1 MKQGLQT
8 VYLKDYRLP
17 AYLID
22 AVDLH
27 VELDPTR
34 TRVRARMQVRI
45 HPDAPGH
52 PGGLR
57 LDGRQ
62 LELLHVKIDGRELLS
77 SEYVVDSERLTI
89 PSVPES
95 FILETLV
102 EINPKANTALEGL
115 YRAGEIFCTQCEA
128 QGFRKI
134 TYYLDRP
141 DVMARYTTTLV
152 GDRQTTPVLL
162 SNGNLINS
170 GILDD
175 GRHFATFEDPFPKPS
190 YLFAMVAGRLTTIDD
205 SFVTMSGR
213 KVSLQIFVE
222 ERNRYKC
229 KHAMVSLKNAMR
241 WDEEVFGLEYDLDEY
256 KVVAVDDFNMG
267 AMENKGLN
275 VFNSKYV
282 LAKPDIATDVDFQGI
297 EGVIGHEYF
306 HNWTGNRVTCRDWFQ
321 LSLKEGLT
329 VFRDQEFSADMGS
342 RAVKRIGEVRLLR
355 NFQFPEDA
363 GPMSHPV
370 RPESYVEINNFY
382 TATVYNKGAEVI
394 RMYQTLLGKEGF
406 RRGMDLYFERHD
418 GQAVTTD
425 DFLAAMTDANTVDLS
440 QFQRWYSQAGTPT
453 LEIDGCYDETTKD
466 FRLTVRQSCPDTPC
480 PDTLD
485 QSAKQPFL
493 IPLQVGLLGPDGR
506 DLPLQLIGEV
516 KPQGCSRTLKVTQVE
531 QFFTFI
537 NVPVAPVPS
546 LLRDFSA
553 PVKVRYPYQRSELA
567 FLLANDSDAFNRWE
581 AGQRLATDV
590 ILEMVAQLK
599 AKQTAKAPEDFLA
612 AFRTALQDQVAD
624 SALLALAL
632 TLPGEMELAEA
643 MGVADPGAIHTA
655 RQDLRKALAL
665 ELKDEFTAVLNLM
678 QDDGLYSLKPE
689 AIGRRS
695 LKNLCLNY
703 LTLIDT
709 PDIQQDCFE
718 RFVTADNMTDRMAAL
733 TCLVH
738 NHLPKWEEALAAFYH
753 QFENDPLVV
762 DKWFTLQST
771 SPHAETLVEI
781 EALMEHPAF
790 TMRNPNR
797 VRALIG
803 AFAQGN
809 PARFHDLSGAGYLFL
824 ADRVIELDV
833 LNPQVAARMISP
845 LSRWRRYDS
854 DRQLL
859 MRTQLERIQGQ
870 EKLSADVGEI
880 VGKSLQ

>member
-45 HPDAPGH
+45 HPDTPGH
-52 PGGLR
+52 QGGLR

-89 PSVPES
+89 QSVPEG
-95 FILETLV
+95 FVLETLV
-102 EINPKANTALEGL
+102 EINPEANTALEGL

-134 TYYLDRP
+134 TYHLDRP

-175 GRHFATFEDPFPKPS
+175 SRHFATFEDPFPKPS

-440 QFQRWYSQAGTPT
+440 QFRRWYSQAGTPT

-480 PDTLD
+480 SETLG

-590 ILEMVAQLK
+590 ILEMVEQLK

-678 QDDGLYSLKPE
+678 QNDGLYSLKPE

-695 LKNLCLNY
+695 LKNLCLSY

-709 PDIQQDCFE
+709 LDIQQDCFE

-859 MRTQLERIQGQ
+859 MRAELERIQGQ

>member
-1 MKQGLQT
+1 MKQNLQT
-8 VYLKDYRLP
+8 VYLEDYLPP
-17 AYLID
+17 AYLVET
-22 AVDLH
+22 VDLH
-27 VELDPTR
+27 VELAPTQ
-34 TRVRARMQVRI
+34 TRVRALLQFKVN
-45 HPDAPGH
+45 PEYPGEQAGLYLH
-52 PGGLR
+52 GRQLKLLGLR
-57 LDGRQ
+57 LDD
-62 LELLHVKIDGRELLS
+62 LELAADKYAVDGEG
-77 SEYVVDSERLTI
+77 LTI
-89 PSVPES
+89 PDVPEQ
-95 FILETLV
+95 FVLETLV
-102 EINPKANTALEGL
+102 EINPEANTALEGL
-115 YRAGEIFCTQCEA
+115 YRASEIFCTQCEA

-134 TYYLDRP
+134 TFYPDRP

-152 GDRQTTPVLL
+152 GDREANPVLL
-162 SNGNLINS
+162 ANGNLVDS
-170 GILDD
+170 GLLDE

-190 YLFAMVAGRLTTIDD
+190 YLFAMVAGRLTAIDD

-229 KHAMVSLKNAMR
+229 EHAMLSLKNAMR
-241 WDEEVFGLEYDLDEY
+241 WDEEAFGLEYDLDEY

-282 LAKPDIATDVDFQGI
+282 LAKPDTATDVDFQGI

-370 RPESYVEINNFY
+370 RPESYIEINNFY

-394 RMYQTLLGKEGF
+394 RMYRTLLGKEGF

-425 DFLAAMTDANTVDLS
+425 DFLAAMTDANSADLS
-440 QFQRWYSQAGTPT
+440 QLRRWYSQAGTPI
-453 LEIDGCYDETTKD
+453 LEIDGCYDATAKE
-466 FRLTVRQSCPDTPC
+466 FRLTVRQSCPDTPG
-480 PDTLD
+480 
-485 QSAKQPFL
+485 QSSKQPFL
-493 IPLQVGLLGPDGR
+493 IPLQIALIGPDGS
-506 DLPLQLIGEV
+506 DLPLQLSGEV
-516 KPQGCSRTLKVTQVE
+516 KPQDCSRTLKVTQAE

-537 NVPVAPVPS
+537 NVPFTPVPS

-567 FLLANDSDAFNRWE
+567 FLFANDSDAFNRWE

-590 ILEMVAQLK
+590 LLEMAEQLK
-599 AKQTAKAPEDFLA
+599 AQQTVEVPEDFLA
-612 AFRTALQDQVAD
+612 AFRVALQDKEVD
-624 SALLALAL
+624 PALLALAL

-643 MGVADPGAIHTA
+643 MGVADPGAIHSA
-655 RQDLRKALAL
+655 RQVLRKALAL
-665 ELKDEFTAVLNLM
+665 ELQDELTAVLNAM
-678 QDDGLYSLKPE
+678 QDDGLYSLEPE

-695 LKNLCLNY
+695 LKNLCLSY
-703 LTLIDT
+703 LTLIDA
-709 PDIQQDCFE
+709 PAIQQNCFE
-718 RFVTADNMTDRMAAL
+718 RFVAADNMTDRMAAL

-738 NHLPKWEEALAAFYH
+738 NRMPKWEEALAALYH

-762 DKWFTLQST
+762 DKWFSLQAT
-771 SPHAETLVEI
+771 SPQSETLAEI
-781 EALMEHPAF
+781 KALMEHPAF
-790 TMRNPNR
+790 TLRNPNR
-797 VRALIG
+797 VRALVG

-809 PARFHDLSGAGYLFL
+809 PARFHDQSGAGYAFL
-824 ADRVIELDV
+824 ADRVIELDA
-833 LNPQVAARMISP
+833 LNPQVAARMIAP

-854 DRQLL
+854 ERQLL
-859 MRTQLERIQGQ
+859 MRAQLERIQGQ
-870 EKLSADVGEI
+870 EKLSADVAEI
-880 VGKSLQ
+880 VTKSLVQ

>member
-1 MKQGLQT
+1 MKQKLQT
-8 VYLKDYRLP
+8 IHLKNYRLP
-17 AYLID
+17 EYLID

-27 VELDPTR
+27 VEFDPTR
-34 TRVRARMQVRI
+34 TRVRTRMQVRI
-45 HPDAPGH
+45 NPDAPDH
-52 PGGLR
+52 PGSLH

-62 LELLHVKIDGRELLS
+62 LELLHVEIDGRELSS

-89 PSVPES
+89 PGVPAG
-95 FILETLV
+95 FTLETLV
-102 EINPKANTALEGL
+102 EINPEANTALEGL
-115 YRAGEIFCTQCEA
+115 YRASGIFCTQCEA

-152 GDRQTTPVLL
+152 GDRQTNPVLL
-162 SNGNLINS
+162 SNGNLIDS
-170 GILDD
+170 GVLDD

-190 YLFAMVAGRLTTIDD
+190 YLFAMVAGRLTAIED

-213 KVSLQIFVE
+213 EVSLQIFVE

-229 KHAMVSLKNAMR
+229 EHAMVSLKNAMR
-241 WDEEVFGLEYDLDEY
+241 WDEEVFGLEYDLGEY

-282 LAKPDIATDVDFQGI
+282 LAKTDTATDADFQSI

-321 LSLKEGLT
+321 ISLKEGLT

-370 RPESYVEINNFY
+370 RPESYIEINNFY

-425 DFLAAMTDANTVDLS
+425 DFLAAMTDANSVDLS
-440 QFQRWYSQAGTPT
+440 QLQRWYSQAGTPI
-453 LEIDGCYDETTKD
+453 LEIDGCYDAVAKE
-466 FRLTVRQSCPDTPC
+466 FRLTVQQSCPETPGQ
-480 PDTLD
+480 L
-485 QSAKQPFL
+485 AKQPFL
-493 IPLQVGLLGPDGR
+493 IPLQIGLLGPDGS
-506 DLPLQLIGEV
+506 DLPLQLTGEV
-516 KPQGCSRTLKVTQVE
+516 KPQGCSRILNVTQAE

-553 PVKVRYPYQRSELA
+553 PVKVHYPYQRSELA
-567 FLLANDSDAFNRWE
+567 FLFANDSDAFNRWE

-590 ILEMVAQLK
+590 TLEMAEQIKV
-599 AKQTAKAPEDFLA
+599 KQTAKAPEDFQV
-612 AFRTALQDQVAD
+612 AFRVALRDKEVD
-624 SALLALAL
+624 PALLALAL

-643 MGVADPGAIHTA
+643 MGVADPGAIHAA
-655 RQDLRKALAL
+655 RQDLRKALAF
-665 ELKDEFTAVLNLM
+665 ELKDEFTVVLNLM
-678 QDDGLYSLKPE
+678 QDKGLYSLKPE

-695 LKNLCLNY
+695 LKNLCLSY

-709 PDIQQDCFE
+709 PEIQQDCFE

-738 NHLPKWEEALAAFYH
+738 NRLPKWEEALAAFYH
-753 QFENDPLVV
+753 QFQNDPLVV
-762 DKWFTLQST
+762 DKWFALQAT
-771 SPHAETLVEI
+771 SPQPETLAEI

-797 VRALIG
+797 VRALVG

-809 PARFHDLSGAGYLFL
+809 PARFHDLPGAGYAFL
-824 ADRVIELDV
+824 ADRVIELDA
-833 LNPQVAARMISP
+833 LNPQVAARMVSP

-854 DRQLL
+854 ERQLL
-859 MRTQLERIQGQ
+859 MRAQLERIRGQ

-880 VGKSLQ
+880 VGKSLK